1 MLTVICSNFKNTVSL
16 LDTESACACDNMAA
30 MLVSMMSLLLCVILV
45 FTYLSVFTQIELS

>member
-1 MLTVICSNFKNTVSL
+1 VLTVICSNFKNTVSL